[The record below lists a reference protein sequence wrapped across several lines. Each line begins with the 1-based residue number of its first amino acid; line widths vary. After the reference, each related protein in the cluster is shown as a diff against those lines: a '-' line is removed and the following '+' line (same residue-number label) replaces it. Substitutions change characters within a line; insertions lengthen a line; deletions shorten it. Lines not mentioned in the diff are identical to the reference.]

1 MASAGSPVSV
11 EIYKDDFR
19 AGDDVIKVL
28 LGEVNDRVFC
38 NVLSLALQLKKVIHN
53 PCGRKRKDRKE
64 CGGEDVDEGG
74 GGGGKEQERGV
85 EEGREYGG
93 KERGKLLTKVNFPK
107 LCAYTHIP

>member
-74 GGGGKEQERGV
+74 GGGGEGTGER
-85 EEGREYGG
+85 
-93 KERGKLLTKVNFPK
+93 
-107 LCAYTHIP
+107 C

>member
-1 MASAGSPVSV
+1 MASEGSPVSV

-38 NVLSLALQLKKVIHN
+38 NILSLALQLKKVIHN

-74 GGGGKEQERGV
+74 GGGGRNRREVLRRGGST
-85 EEGREYGG
+85 EEKRE
-93 KERGKLLTKVNFPK
+93 VN
-107 LCAYTHIP
+107 C